1 MEIYL
6 QRPQNAQGAQ
16 SVFNELKRVVETPQ
30 NTVFAYDD
38 NITEFGPIETYF
50 EVYASNGNLVLKC
63 GSGIATRAGAY
74 NIFLPIQLNQ
84 QLVEICKKRAVPA
97 PDVTKTQ
104 VAQVSTYLKR
114 FQGKSI

>member
-6 QRPQNAQGAQ
+6 QRPQNAQSAQ
-16 SVFNELKRVVETPQ
+16 NVFNDLKRILETPQ
-30 NTVFAYDD
+30 NIVFAYDD

-50 EVYASNGNLVLKC
+50 EVYAPNGNLILKC
-63 GSGIATRAGAY
+63 GSVITQVGTY
-74 NIFLPIQLNQ
+74 DIFLPTQLNQ

-97 PDVTKTQ
+97 PDVTKAQ
-104 VAQVSTYLKR
+104 VAQLSTYLKK

>member
-16 SVFNELKRVVETPQ
+16 SVFNELKQVVETPQ

-38 NITEFGPIETYF
+38 NIAEFGPIETYF
-50 EVYASNGNLVLKC
+50 EVYAPNGNLILKC
-63 GSGIATRAGAY
+63 GSGITQVGTY
-74 NIFLPIQLNQ
+74 DIFLPAELNR
-84 QLVEICKKRAVPA
+84 QLVEICKKRAVLA
-97 PDVTKTQ
+97 PDVTKFQ
-104 VAQVSTYLKR
+104 VAQLSTYLKR